1 VVASA
6 ADRTADTEGQN
17 VTQQDIIVN
26 KLMAVRRNG
35 VNLVNVDQALTALI
49 DAVVYLVQNTP
60 GQLPNA
66 KGIPLSREVGK

>member
-1 VVASA
+1 
-6 ADRTADTEGQN
+6 

-60 GQLPNA
+60 GQLPDA

>member
-1 VVASA
+1 M
-6 ADRTADTEGQN
+6 
-17 VTQQDIIVN
+17 TQQDIIVN

-60 GQLPNA
+60 GQLPDA
-66 KGIPLSREVGK
+66 KGIPLSREVKK

>member
-1 VVASA
+1 M
-6 ADRTADTEGQN
+6 
-17 VTQQDIIVN
+17 TQQDIIVN

-60 GQLPNA
+60 GQLPDA

>member
-1 VVASA
+1 M
-6 ADRTADTEGQN
+6 
-17 VTQQDIIVN
+17 TQQDIIVN

-60 GQLPNA
+60 GQLPDA
-66 KGIPLSREVGK
+66 KGIPHTHEAKK

>member
-1 VVASA
+1 M
-6 ADRTADTEGQN
+6 
-17 VTQQDIIVN
+17 TQQDIIIN

-60 GQLPNA
+60 GQLADA
-66 KGIPLSREVGK
+66 KGIPLTHEAKK

>member
-1 VVASA
+1 
-6 ADRTADTEGQN
+6 

-35 VNLVNVDQALTALI
+35 VNLANVDQALTALI

-60 GQLPNA
+60 GQLPDA
-66 KGIPLSREVGK
+66 KGIPLVHEVKKS